1 MLSDD
6 IFRFVTGR
14 SQWSA
19 KLIGNKLLEFLNP
32 VQGLFLGHL
41 LDDEPKTE
49 ILFLVRFWE

>member
-1 MLSDD
+1 MLSHD